1 MNKFFQISSV
11 PARQFLQLIGFLI
24 SLMDVIPLGRLHIRP
39 IQWYLREFW
48 HPVTQMWEI
57 CIPVLPRLLPHLQW
71 WLQRSNL
78 VTGVSLDPQIPHSLY
93 RHLPNRMGCLPRRT
107 HKSSGNEDSS
117 IVIETLPRNDSKTV
131 SVDSHRQ
138 YDSGGLSSE
147 SRGNSLLFSVS
158 SMQRNCVT
166 MRQFPNSVDSETYP
180 RQSESNSG
188 CINSI
193 PCSSE
198 YGMGVTSSNFSNN
211 HFDMGSPPDRSV
223 CHQFELQTGDICLSN
238 PRPESLGSG
247 CNNHLLERDVQLH
260 LPTISSSPQDF
271 TQDKRG
277 WLQDHSYNSGLA
289 KTILVPG
296 SPTIIV
302 CKTASSSLERGP
314 FVSIQGK
321 EASSRPGETPSAR
334 MVAVRTSIR
343 QRGFSEKA
351 TKRISGADR
360 QSTGA
365 IYDSKWSIFCS

>member
-1 MNKFFQISSV
+1 
-11 PARQFLQLIGFLI
+11 
-24 SLMDVIPLGRLHIRP
+24 
-39 IQWYLREFW
+39 
-48 HPVTQMWEI
+48 
-57 CIPVLPRLLPHLQW
+57 
-71 WLQRSNL
+71 
-78 VTGVSLDPQIPHSLY
+78 
-93 RHLPNRMGCLPRRT
+93 MGCLPRRENSVRGVGRLSFRRT
-107 HKSSGNEDSS
+107 HTSFGNEGSS
-117 IVIETLPRNDSKTV
+117 IVIETLTRSDSKTV

-147 SRGNSLLFSVS
+147 SMGSSLLFPVS
-158 SMQRNCVT
+158 SMQRNYFA
-166 MRQFPNSVDSETYP
+166 MLQSPDSVDSETCS

-188 CINSI
+188 CIISI

-198 YGMGVTSSNFSNN
+198 YGIGVTSSYFSSN
-211 HFDMGSPPDRSV
+211 HSDMGSSPDRSV

-238 PRPESLGSG
+238 PRPGSLGSG
-247 CNNHLLERDVQLH
+247 CNDHLLERDVQLH

-271 TQDKRG
+271 TQDKRR
-277 WLQDHSYNSGLA
+277 WLQDHSYSSGLA

-302 CKTASSSLERGP
+302 CKATSSSLEKGP

-351 TKRISGADR
+351 TKRISGTVR

-365 IYDSKWSIFCS
+365 I